1 MIGDQRPGVTKRF
14 TVADNPGQAL
24 DEIIAIIVIK
34 KKLPPF
40 YPPADD
46 MVQGAGRI
54 DSCFSWH
61 FDYISSPNGYGNA
74 YFHPRPHFP
83 QVKLM
88 WRKLLKGKPKSLSRP
103 KTIIEQNDSSG
114 ALRQ

>member
-1 MIGDQRPGVTKRF
+1 MDMETHIFIPVPTSPNRGDGNVTGSQKKVEMIGYQRPGVTKRF

-24 DEIIAIIVIK
+24 DEIIAIIVIE
-34 KKLPPF
+34 KKLSPF

-61 FDYISSPNGYGNA
+61 FDYISSA
-74 YFHPRPHFP
+74 E
-83 QVKLM
+83 
-88 WRKLLKGKPKSLSRP
+88 WIS
-103 KTIIEQNDSSG
+103 
-114 ALRQ
+114 